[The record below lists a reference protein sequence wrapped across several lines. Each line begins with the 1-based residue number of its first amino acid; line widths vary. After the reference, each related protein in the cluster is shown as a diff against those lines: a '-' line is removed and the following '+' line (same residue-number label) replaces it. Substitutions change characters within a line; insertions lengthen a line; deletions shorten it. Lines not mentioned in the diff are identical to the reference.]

1 MQKLSKLSNGL
12 WALVLLALSTTLAYK
27 TRVAKKRATTATKT
41 GRSSL
46 LLVMTPLISHIDID
60 ITYGPTGCTV
70 QLRAFGSKTGPGR
83 LVGYSESTRPLVI
96 ALGGSA

>member
-1 MQKLSKLSNGL
+1 
-12 WALVLLALSTTLAYK
+12 
-27 TRVAKKRATTATKT
+27 
-41 GRSSL
+41 
-46 LLVMTPLISHIDID
+46 MTPLISHIDID